1 MKPNEKMELF
11 QKLNTEK
18 VTDAETFYET
28 LEKCDALKTNYH
40 DYMTTAPIDCDK
52 ELLRLPRADY
62 DLCCALLTMLLR
74 EDHFCNGSFAR
85 RQSMGQ
91 VKPIVEQIIHLLESQ
106 NAPTITS
113 FSEKAIESLNGF
125 YVYALIDPRN
135 EKVFYIGKGTG
146 NRVFS
151 HEIESGKSRESEKKK
166 IQQIRE
172 IENSGYSVKRLI
184 VNWGLS
190 ENEAFVAEATLINLL
205 NRMPDIQLTNEVSGH
220 HVHDSL
226 TTEEFELQYGAVPLE
241 KEDIKQN
248 QLYGIELRDDMFSI
262 ATTNMILR
270 GDGKSNLLCQDFLKQ
285 SVSKLRDKHF
295 TVGLMNPPYSQG
307 KKKETA
313 HLTELK
319 FICHLL
325 DSLDDGARCAVI
337 VPQSTMVGK
346 TKEDKKDKKYILEH
360 HTLEGVITL
369 NPQTFYSVGVNP
381 VSAIFT
387 AHKPHDQYAK
397 FIDFKDDGYEVFPH
411 IGLLPTVRAAERKKL
426 LLECWLKGRPAPVSF
441 MVQSTVE
448 PNDEWLHS
456 FYYFNEEIPT
466 DKDFE
471 EAMADYLTFEFSMI
485 THGRGYL
492 FEGKEGNV

>member
-1 MKPNEKMELF
+1 MIPNEKIVLF
-11 QKLNTEK
+11 QKLNTK
-18 VTDAETFYET
+18 KITDAETFYDT

-85 RQSMGQ
+85 RQCMGQ

-106 NAPTITS
+106 NSPTITS

-135 EKVFYIGKGTG
+135 EKVFYIGKGAG

-151 HEIESGKSRESEKKK
+151 HEIESGKLRESEKKK

-220 HVHDSL
+220 HVHESL

-241 KEDIKQN
+241 KEDIKHSILVIKIN
-248 QLYGIELRDDMFSI
+248 KLYGRGMSEEELYDAVRGFWAASLKSIEARKVKYVFGVYNGLIVGVYKPDVWHYGYEMIDIPQREILTPEDYERIKNRVYFVCNDYRNLDDEGQFYLHKSI
-262 ATTNMILR
+262 A
-270 GDGKSNLLCQDFLKQ
+270 KLKVNQ
-285 SVSKLRDKHF
+285 SAQNPITYLIPEN
-295 TVGLMNPPYSQG
+295 TVG
-307 KKKETA
+307 
-313 HLTELK
+313 
-319 FICHLL
+319 
-325 DSLDDGARCAVI
+325 
-337 VPQSTMVGK
+337 
-346 TKEDKKDKKYILEH
+346 
-360 HTLEGVITL
+360 
-369 NPQTFYSVGVNP
+369 
-381 VSAIFT
+381 
-387 AHKPHDQYAK
+387 
-397 FIDFKDDGYEVFPH
+397 
-411 IGLLPTVRAAERKKL
+411 
-426 LLECWLKGRPAPVSF
+426 
-441 MVQSTVE
+441 
-448 PNDEWLHS
+448 
-456 FYYFNEEIPT
+456 
-466 DKDFE
+466 
-471 EAMADYLTFEFSMI
+471 
-485 THGRGYL
+485 
-492 FEGKEGNV
+492 

>member
-1 MKPNEKMELF
+1 MKPNEKMVLF

-85 RQSMGQ
+85 RQRIGQ

-106 NAPTITS
+106 NSPTITS

-135 EKVFYIGKGTG
+135 EKVFYIGKGIG
-146 NRVFS
+146 NRIFS

-220 HVHDSL
+220 HVHESL

-241 KEDIKQN
+241 KEDIKHSILVIKINKLYRRGMSEEELYDAVRGFWAASLKSIEARKVKYVFGVYNGLIVGVYKPDVWHYGYEMIDIPQRGILTPEDYERIKNRVYFVCNDYRNIDDEGQFYLHKSIVKLKVNQSAQN
-248 QLYGIELRDDMFSI
+248 PITYLIPE
-262 ATTNMILR
+262 N
-270 GDGKSNLLCQDFLKQ
+270 
-285 SVSKLRDKHF
+285 
-295 TVGLMNPPYSQG
+295 TVG
-307 KKKETA
+307 
-313 HLTELK
+313 
-319 FICHLL
+319 
-325 DSLDDGARCAVI
+325 
-337 VPQSTMVGK
+337 
-346 TKEDKKDKKYILEH
+346 
-360 HTLEGVITL
+360 
-369 NPQTFYSVGVNP
+369 
-381 VSAIFT
+381 
-387 AHKPHDQYAK
+387 
-397 FIDFKDDGYEVFPH
+397 
-411 IGLLPTVRAAERKKL
+411 
-426 LLECWLKGRPAPVSF
+426 
-441 MVQSTVE
+441 
-448 PNDEWLHS
+448 
-456 FYYFNEEIPT
+456 
-466 DKDFE
+466 
-471 EAMADYLTFEFSMI
+471 
-485 THGRGYL
+485 
-492 FEGKEGNV
+492 

>member
-1 MKPNEKMELF
+1 MIPNEKIVLF

-18 VTDAETFYET
+18 ITDAETFYET

-85 RQSMGQ
+85 RQRMGQ

-106 NAPTITS
+106 NSPTITS
-113 FSEKAIESLNGF
+113 FSEKAIESLNGS

-220 HVHDSL
+220 HVHESL

-241 KEDIKQN
+241 KEDIKHSILVIKINKLYRRGMSEEELYDAVRCFWAASLKSIEARKVKYVFGVYNGLIVGVYKPDVWHYGYEMIDIPQRGILTPEDYERIKNRVYFVCNDYRNLDDEGQFYLHKSIIKLKVNQSAQN
-248 QLYGIELRDDMFSI
+248 PITYLIPE
-262 ATTNMILR
+262 N
-270 GDGKSNLLCQDFLKQ
+270 
-285 SVSKLRDKHF
+285 
-295 TVGLMNPPYSQG
+295 TVG
-307 KKKETA
+307 
-313 HLTELK
+313 
-319 FICHLL
+319 
-325 DSLDDGARCAVI
+325 
-337 VPQSTMVGK
+337 
-346 TKEDKKDKKYILEH
+346 
-360 HTLEGVITL
+360 
-369 NPQTFYSVGVNP
+369 
-381 VSAIFT
+381 
-387 AHKPHDQYAK
+387 
-397 FIDFKDDGYEVFPH
+397 
-411 IGLLPTVRAAERKKL
+411 
-426 LLECWLKGRPAPVSF
+426 
-441 MVQSTVE
+441 
-448 PNDEWLHS
+448 
-456 FYYFNEEIPT
+456 
-466 DKDFE
+466 
-471 EAMADYLTFEFSMI
+471 
-485 THGRGYL
+485 
-492 FEGKEGNV
+492 

>member
-1 MKPNEKMELF
+1 MIPNEKIVLF
-11 QKLNTEK
+11 QKLNAEK
-18 VTDAETFYET
+18 ITDAETFYET

-85 RQSMGQ
+85 RQCMGQ

-106 NAPTITS
+106 NSPTITS

-220 HVHDSL
+220 HVHESL

-241 KEDIKQN
+241 KEDIRHSILVIKIN
-248 QLYGIELRDDMFSI
+248 KLYRRGMSEEELYDAVRGFWAASLKSIEARKVKYVFGVYNGLIVGVYKPDVWHYGYEMIDIPQRGILTPEDYERIKNRVYFVCNDYRNLDDEGQFYLHKSI
-262 ATTNMILR
+262 A
-270 GDGKSNLLCQDFLKQ
+270 KLKVNQ
-285 SVSKLRDKHF
+285 SAQNPITYLIPKN
-295 TVGLMNPPYSQG
+295 TVG
-307 KKKETA
+307 
-313 HLTELK
+313 
-319 FICHLL
+319 
-325 DSLDDGARCAVI
+325 
-337 VPQSTMVGK
+337 
-346 TKEDKKDKKYILEH
+346 
-360 HTLEGVITL
+360 
-369 NPQTFYSVGVNP
+369 
-381 VSAIFT
+381 
-387 AHKPHDQYAK
+387 
-397 FIDFKDDGYEVFPH
+397 
-411 IGLLPTVRAAERKKL
+411 
-426 LLECWLKGRPAPVSF
+426 
-441 MVQSTVE
+441 
-448 PNDEWLHS
+448 
-456 FYYFNEEIPT
+456 
-466 DKDFE
+466 
-471 EAMADYLTFEFSMI
+471 
-485 THGRGYL
+485 
-492 FEGKEGNV
+492 

>member
-1 MKPNEKMELF
+1 MIPNEKIVLF
-11 QKLNTEK
+11 QKLNTK
-18 VTDAETFYET
+18 KITDAETFYET

-40 DYMTTAPIDCDK
+40 DYMTTAPIDCAK

-85 RQSMGQ
+85 RQRMGQ

-106 NAPTITS
+106 NSPTITS

-220 HVHDSL
+220 HVHESL

-241 KEDIKQN
+241 KEDIKHSILVIKINKLYRRGMSEEELYDAVRGFWAASLKSIEARKVKYVFGVYNGLIVGVYKPDVWHYGYEMIDIPQRGILTPEDYERIKNRVYFVCNDYRNLGDEGQFYLHKSIIKLKVNQSAQN
-248 QLYGIELRDDMFSI
+248 PITYLIPE
-262 ATTNMILR
+262 N
-270 GDGKSNLLCQDFLKQ
+270 
-285 SVSKLRDKHF
+285 
-295 TVGLMNPPYSQG
+295 TVG
-307 KKKETA
+307 
-313 HLTELK
+313 
-319 FICHLL
+319 
-325 DSLDDGARCAVI
+325 
-337 VPQSTMVGK
+337 
-346 TKEDKKDKKYILEH
+346 
-360 HTLEGVITL
+360 
-369 NPQTFYSVGVNP
+369 
-381 VSAIFT
+381 
-387 AHKPHDQYAK
+387 
-397 FIDFKDDGYEVFPH
+397 
-411 IGLLPTVRAAERKKL
+411 
-426 LLECWLKGRPAPVSF
+426 
-441 MVQSTVE
+441 
-448 PNDEWLHS
+448 
-456 FYYFNEEIPT
+456 
-466 DKDFE
+466 
-471 EAMADYLTFEFSMI
+471 
-485 THGRGYL
+485 
-492 FEGKEGNV
+492 

>member
-1 MKPNEKMELF
+1 MIPNEKIVSF
-11 QKLNTEK
+11 QKLNTK
-18 VTDAETFYET
+18 KITDAETFYET

-85 RQSMGQ
+85 RQRMGQ

-106 NAPTITS
+106 NSPTITS

-220 HVHDSL
+220 HVHESL

-241 KEDIKQN
+241 KEDIKHSILVIKINKLYRRGMSEEELYDAVRGFWAASLKSIEARKVKYVFGVYNGLIVGVYKPDVWHYGYEMIDIPQRGILTPEDYERIKNRVYFVCNDYRNLGDEGQFYLHKSIIKLKVNQSAQN
-248 QLYGIELRDDMFSI
+248 PITYLIPE
-262 ATTNMILR
+262 N
-270 GDGKSNLLCQDFLKQ
+270 
-285 SVSKLRDKHF
+285 
-295 TVGLMNPPYSQG
+295 TVG
-307 KKKETA
+307 
-313 HLTELK
+313 
-319 FICHLL
+319 
-325 DSLDDGARCAVI
+325 
-337 VPQSTMVGK
+337 
-346 TKEDKKDKKYILEH
+346 
-360 HTLEGVITL
+360 
-369 NPQTFYSVGVNP
+369 
-381 VSAIFT
+381 
-387 AHKPHDQYAK
+387 
-397 FIDFKDDGYEVFPH
+397 
-411 IGLLPTVRAAERKKL
+411 
-426 LLECWLKGRPAPVSF
+426 
-441 MVQSTVE
+441 
-448 PNDEWLHS
+448 
-456 FYYFNEEIPT
+456 
-466 DKDFE
+466 
-471 EAMADYLTFEFSMI
+471 
-485 THGRGYL
+485 
-492 FEGKEGNV
+492 

>member
-1 MKPNEKMELF
+1 MKPNEKMVLF

-85 RQSMGQ
+85 RQRMGQ

-106 NAPTITS
+106 NSPTITS
-113 FSEKAIESLNGF
+113 FSEKAIESLNGL

-172 IENSGYSVKRLI
+172 IENSGHSVKRLI

-220 HVHDSL
+220 RVHESL

-241 KEDIKQN
+241 KEDIKHSILVIKINKLYRRGMSEEELYDAVRGFWAASLKSIEARKVKYVFGVYNGLIVGVYKPDVWHYGYEMIDIPQRRILTPEDYERIKN
-248 QLYGIELRDDMFSI
+248 RVYFVCNDYRNLDGEVQLYLHKSI
-262 ATTNMILR
+262 A
-270 GDGKSNLLCQDFLKQ
+270 KLKVNQ
-285 SVSKLRDKHF
+285 SAQNPITYLIPEN
-295 TVGLMNPPYSQG
+295 TVG
-307 KKKETA
+307 
-313 HLTELK
+313 
-319 FICHLL
+319 
-325 DSLDDGARCAVI
+325 
-337 VPQSTMVGK
+337 
-346 TKEDKKDKKYILEH
+346 
-360 HTLEGVITL
+360 
-369 NPQTFYSVGVNP
+369 
-381 VSAIFT
+381 
-387 AHKPHDQYAK
+387 
-397 FIDFKDDGYEVFPH
+397 
-411 IGLLPTVRAAERKKL
+411 
-426 LLECWLKGRPAPVSF
+426 
-441 MVQSTVE
+441 
-448 PNDEWLHS
+448 
-456 FYYFNEEIPT
+456 
-466 DKDFE
+466 
-471 EAMADYLTFEFSMI
+471 
-485 THGRGYL
+485 
-492 FEGKEGNV
+492 

>member
-1 MKPNEKMELF
+1 MKPNEKMVLF

-85 RQSMGQ
+85 RQRMGQ

-106 NAPTITS
+106 NSPTITS
-113 FSEKAIESLNGF
+113 FSEKAIESLNGL

-172 IENSGYSVKRLI
+172 IENSGHSVKRLI

-220 HVHDSL
+220 RVHESL

-241 KEDIKQN
+241 KEDIKHSILVIKINKLYRRGMSEEELYDAVRGFWAASLKSIEARKVKYVFGVYNGLIVGVYKPDVWHYGYEMIDIPQRRILTPEDYERIKN
-248 QLYGIELRDDMFSI
+248 RVYFVCNDYRNLDGEGQLYLHKSI
-262 ATTNMILR
+262 A
-270 GDGKSNLLCQDFLKQ
+270 KLKVNQ
-285 SVSKLRDKHF
+285 SAQNPITYLIPEN
-295 TVGLMNPPYSQG
+295 TVG
-307 KKKETA
+307 
-313 HLTELK
+313 
-319 FICHLL
+319 
-325 DSLDDGARCAVI
+325 
-337 VPQSTMVGK
+337 
-346 TKEDKKDKKYILEH
+346 
-360 HTLEGVITL
+360 
-369 NPQTFYSVGVNP
+369 
-381 VSAIFT
+381 
-387 AHKPHDQYAK
+387 
-397 FIDFKDDGYEVFPH
+397 
-411 IGLLPTVRAAERKKL
+411 
-426 LLECWLKGRPAPVSF
+426 
-441 MVQSTVE
+441 
-448 PNDEWLHS
+448 
-456 FYYFNEEIPT
+456 
-466 DKDFE
+466 
-471 EAMADYLTFEFSMI
+471 
-485 THGRGYL
+485 
-492 FEGKEGNV
+492 